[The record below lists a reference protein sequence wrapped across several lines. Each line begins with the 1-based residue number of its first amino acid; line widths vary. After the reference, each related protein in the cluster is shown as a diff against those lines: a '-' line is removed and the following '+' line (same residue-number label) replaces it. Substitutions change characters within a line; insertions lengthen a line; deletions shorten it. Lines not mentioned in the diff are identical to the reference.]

1 MKTKMHL
8 NLCCR
13 AAALLALLPLVARAA
28 ETVGATPDQTNEPAT
43 HVLFTGTDI
52 QVFNQGTMHRVRDVE
67 GGSFKIEVNG
77 QFVGVPMGANPEK
90 LKIARVQTI
99 TDRFV
104 SVTNYKYERTYTPAN
119 SPYRKGAQGV
129 LSTQGLQEQA
139 MFADSIARKAQ
150 ILSDPGYSAAAQT
163 LVQQANQSAGGNMG
177 STDFYASE
185 MAGELAQ
192 EFYDALEVRFE
203 VSSATP
209 VRSPYMVIVAKFHE
223 KDDPKH
229 PQNWIFAQALDPIGS
244 KPDKVSVREGGFP
257 PGFVVDKLEVHL
269 YQNGLEIATD
279 LSENRAP
286 LTRDEAHDY
295 FVINH
300 VNRHK
305 KDTLPARVA
314 LTKMPEDWA
323 THPKDDAFRKT
334 YYVKVDPTGHPVGSF
349 EDEACETKVADAYYA
364 GVLKDMLFLPA
375 LEQGKA
381 VDGVARVKLSEL
393 PL

>member
-1 MKTKMHL
+1 MKTKKHL
-8 NLCCR
+8 SSCCGGV
-13 AAALLALLPLVARAA
+13 ALLALLPLASRSS
-28 ETVGATPDQTNEPAT
+28 ETSNDTKDPKSDPPT

-52 QVFNQGTMHRVRDVE
+52 QVFNQGILYRVQDVE
-67 GGSFKIEVNG
+67 GGSFVIKVNG
-77 QFVGVPMGANPEK
+77 QDVGIPMGANPEK

-119 SPYRKGAQGV
+119 NPYRKGAQGV

-150 ILSDPGYSAAAQT
+150 LLSDPGFSAAAQM

-209 VRSPYMVIVAKFHE
+209 VRAPYMVIAAKFHE

-229 PQNWIFAQALDPIGS
+229 PQNWMFAQALDAIGA
-244 KPDKVSVREGGFP
+244 KPQKVSVRQGGFP

-269 YQNGLEIATD
+269 YQNGLEMATE
-279 LSENRAP
+279 LSEKRSP
-286 LTRDEAHDY
+286 LTRDDAHAY
-295 FVINH
+295 FVSNH
-300 VNRHK
+300 VSRHK
-305 KDTLPARVA
+305 TETLPARVA
-314 LTKMPEDWA
+314 LAKMPKDWA
-323 THPKDDAFRKT
+323 THPKDESFRKI
-334 YYVKVDPTGHPVGSF
+334 YYVKVDKTGHPVESF
-349 EDEACETKVADAYYA
+349 EDEDCKTKVDDSYYES
-364 GVLKDMLFLPA
+364 VLSSLLFLPA
-375 LEQGKA
+375 LEKGKA
-381 VDGVARVKLSEL
+381 TDSIARVKLSEL
-393 PL
+393 PM

>member
-1 MKTKMHL
+1 
-8 NLCCR
+8 
-13 AAALLALLPLVARAA
+13 
-28 ETVGATPDQTNEPAT
+28 
-43 HVLFTGTDI
+43 
-52 QVFNQGTMHRVRDVE
+52 
-67 GGSFKIEVNG
+67 
-77 QFVGVPMGANPEK
+77 
-90 LKIARVQTI
+90 
-99 TDRFV
+99 
-104 SVTNYKYERTYTPAN
+104 
-119 SPYRKGAQGV
+119 
-129 LSTQGLQEQA
+129 
-139 MFADSIARKAQ
+139 
-150 ILSDPGYSAAAQT
+150 
-163 LVQQANQSAGGNMG
+163 
-177 STDFYASE
+177 
-185 MAGELAQ
+185 
-192 EFYDALEVRFE
+192 
-203 VSSATP
+203 
-209 VRSPYMVIVAKFHE
+209 MVIVAKFHE